1 MTKNI
6 KPVIVLIL
14 FAFQFFIGC
23 NNSFDPVVAGNY
35 DDLILFLVLDN
46 RSTSQFA
53 YVQKVYQ
60 DTSERK
66 NIHGLELWL
75 SEKDGSSYKFR
86 DTAIN
91 NNNFKIYYL
100 PDIKL
105 NQGSIYQFSAVI
117 DSSVKDQASINIPC
131 AALSKGLIYYY
142 EDPFASKTTLTAKGK
157 IYFSKDFLGSKNNF
171 YHKFRAYVE
180 YEKVENGYPDTKFR
194 EINYSVEF
202 NPNVQCGG
210 GNSLTPTFLDIEEE
224 CLRPEGISEF
234 TKIKID
240 SFTFNNL
247 SILYAFQ
254 FLSDRTERKS
264 VTIKR
269 AFVVVYT
276 VDEYFYDNFI
286 GINWDEVLSAR
297 FDTRSYSPDLF
308 THSDKIMGVFGAI
321 SADTMDIPIDD
332 KLIQVWGYN
341 NGQK

>member
-6 KPVIVLIL
+6 KSLIIPIL
-14 FAFQFFIGC
+14 FAFQFIIGC

-66 NIHGLELWL
+66 NIHNLELWL

-86 DTAIN
+86 DTAII

-131 AALSKGLIYYY
+131 AALSKGSIYYY
-142 EDPFASKTTLTAKGK
+142 EDMYASKTTLTAKGK

-180 YEKVENGYPDTKFR
+180 YEKMENGYPVTKFR
-194 EINYSVEF
+194 EINYSVETD
-202 NPNVQCGG
+202 PNKEFSGG
-210 GNSLTPTFLDIEEE
+210 MWGPITFFDLPEEY
-224 CLRPEGISEF
+224 LRPTGSSEF

-240 SFTFNNL
+240 SFTFSNL

-254 FLSDRTERKS
+254 YLSDKDARKS

-269 AFVVVYT
+269 AFAVVYT

-286 GINWDEVLSAR
+286 GIKWDEVISAR
-297 FDTRSYSPDLF
+297 FDTRYYSPDLF
-308 THSDKIMGVFGAI
+308 THSDKNYGRIR
-321 SADTMDIPIDD
+321 SD
-332 KLIQVWGYN
+332 KRRYNGYTH
-341 NGQK
+341 